1 MLLSLAVGC
10 YAVGPSSHIRRLR
23 SAADPLSAGISSMMT
38 CGIRHYS
45 KNFREPTGA
54 DSSPQYSHPP
64 QYSHLPKYSHPP
76 QLTKRD
82 EQSFPRSDVRADQ
95 KVRSDIDIQDEAI
108 NNARK
113 QEILCRIRDGA
124 NPLYPINRDEIERIM
139 GVYTSLPRRPV
150 EGITKVFLGNTNSP
164 KSSIYSEVLDHIRG
178 RGSDLETYREI
189 YAKLSKSLNGSAISV
204 MRNMMLRN
212 SKNDVRLYQDKEKPV
227 LNRSHGNFVPPSGL
241 MENRETLRPESS
253 LSKRMERSCNTVL
266 NPMETKEVS
275 SVRRYELGL
284 LSEIYRLLPHVD
296 PSYITRLLIG
306 KTKATS
312 SPTYK
317 AVSNVISKIQHRE
330 REAGR
335 GGEKNIDIEYFQQ
348 VYKNSLI
355 SSEGDEE
362 FKKMLSNKVESLY
375 DAAGNLVMKKGM
387 YRITE
392 YEQKLLHEIYSL
404 LPHVNASYITRLLA
418 GKTKA
423 VSSPTYKAVT
433 DAISKIRQREREAGR
448 GGEEEMDIDYFVK
461 LHWSSI
467 RITGRCG
474 YKPEKLQLSHVGK
487 FAGHEERNTER
498 ASSDLV
504 ANDASE
510 KKEIFDSVNSADN
523 TQEIESAIPTKKK
536 RIVEQV
542 RRPNSVNP
550 AKNTQERKRAIQT
563 KKKEII
569 KQVRRLDSVNP
580 AKNTQERKRAIQIK
594 KKRIVEQVRRPD
606 SVDSAN
612 NTQERESAIRKK
624 KMSSSGLFDT

>member
-54 DSSPQYSHPP
+54 DSSP

-284 LSEIYRLLPHVD
+284 LSEIYRLLPHVN
-296 PSYITRLLIG
+296 PKYITRVLSGHIKSPNG
-306 KTKATS
+306 
-312 SPTYK
+312 PTYK
-317 AVSNVISKIQHRE
+317 TISNVTSKIQH
-330 REAGR
+330 
-335 GGEKNIDIEYFQQ
+335 
-348 VYKNSLI
+348 
-355 SSEGDEE
+355 
-362 FKKMLSNKVESLY
+362 
-375 DAAGNLVMKKGM
+375 
-387 YRITE
+387 
-392 YEQKLLHEIYSL
+392 
-404 LPHVNASYITRLLA
+404 
-418 GKTKA
+418 
-423 VSSPTYKAVT
+423 
-433 DAISKIRQREREAGR
+433 REREAGR

-467 RITGRCG
+467 RVTGRCG